1 MNKIVKIGL
10 IQENS
15 LIGDVEK
22 NLSKAIKLIEDISR
36 KGAQIACLP
45 ELFLTGYDMDNKY
58 LYSKEFFMQYDKL
71 IIEELTR
78 VSKTNNIYVILPVLV
93 IKYGMKYNSA
103 IFFDNKGRIIGSY
116 DKTHLFENERRVFD
130 RGGSLKVWDTEIG
143 KIGIM
148 ICYDAGFPEVSR
160 ILKLKGAEIVFCPS
174 AWRIQD
180 KEIWD
185 INILQRAIENRMFV
199 VGVNSVT
206 KTSKLHLFGCS
217 KVVSPEGKVVCEI
230 GIDKE
235 ESVIC
240 EVDLDMVYKYTSL
253 DDYLKD
259 RRPELY
265 DIITEINVN

>member
-1 MNKIVKIGL
+1 MRRNIKIGL
-10 IQENS
+10 IQES
-15 LIGDVEK
+15 SSFGDIEK
-22 NLSKAIKLIEDISR
+22 NLSKAIKIIEDISK

-45 ELFLTGYDMDNKY
+45 ELYVTGYDMDNKD
-58 LYSKEFFMQYDKL
+58 LYSEEFFVQYHRFILDEFSK
-71 IIEELTR
+71 
-78 VSKTNNIYVILPVLV
+78 VSRENNIYIILPTF
-93 IKYGMKYNSA
+93 IIRDGKKYNSA
-103 IFFDNKGRIIGSY
+103 VFFDNNGNVIGDY

-130 RGGSLKVWDTEIG
+130 RGDNIKVWDTEIG
-143 KIGIM
+143 KIGLM

-160 ILKLKGAEIVFCPS
+160 VLRLKGAEIVFCPS

-185 INILQRAIENRMFV
+185 VNIMQRAIENRMFV

-217 KVVSPEGKVVCEI
+217 KIVSPEGKVVCEI

-235 ESVIC
+235 ESIVC
-240 EVDLDMVYKYTSL
+240 EVDLDMVKKYIGL

-265 DIITEINVN
+265 NIITEQNN